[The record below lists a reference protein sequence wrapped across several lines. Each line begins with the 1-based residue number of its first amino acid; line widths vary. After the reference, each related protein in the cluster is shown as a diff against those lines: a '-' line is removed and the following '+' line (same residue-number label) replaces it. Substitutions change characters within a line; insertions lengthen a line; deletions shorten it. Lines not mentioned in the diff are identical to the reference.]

1 MLFVVDP
8 LSLSSKEGGKKKGKG
23 KDLLHAL
30 HTLTKQCEISII
42 GISLLDMSCVVIK
55 EWRLWIPTNLH
66 TCECITKT
74 SFFN

>member
-55 EWRLWIPTNLH
+55 E
-66 TCECITKT
+66 
-74 SFFN
+74 